1 MKTPMN
7 GQFTDAVIL
16 LGAGASV
23 DAQLPTAIE
32 LTRRLRVQIDDLG
45 DAMLRRAFGLVV
57 GGEAFRKGCAGEPFQ
72 EMIDIEMLLIN
83 ASMLAD
89 KMSAPLAPYVAV
101 WHWSVAQLDPH
112 NDGTVFRRL
121 IALGRALL
129 GDELR
134 VPNDNSQVKY
144 LAEAV
149 TSLQR
154 ALPKQKGRPAIY
166 TLNYDLCV
174 EQALR
179 YTNVPF
185 TTGFRDGKWDPTEFD
200 DPEKVS
206 IVKLHGSFGWVRHPE
221 TKLLYDRD
229 AALKRDDVDFVSDTI
244 DDELIFAI
252 DHKLQGKQ
260 PFLWMAHDFAERI
273 AAARYVVVIGYG
285 FRDDYV
291 NQIIG
296 HAMAIDTRKQLIVV
310 GPSAGRGFLDGKP
323 NLPVYPERTH
333 YIPSGAKRA
342 LQDDDA
348 VRKKIEEL
356 VKSEV
361 DPF

>member
-1 MKTPMN
+1 MKVAEGET
-7 GQFTDAVIL
+7 FTEAVIL

-32 LTRRLRVQIDDLG
+32 LTRKLREQIEDAD

-57 GGEAFRKGCAGEPFQ
+57 GGEAFRKGCAGESFQ
-72 EMIDIEMLLIN
+72 EMIDIESLLIN
-83 ASMLAD
+83 SSMLAD
-89 KMSAPLAPYVAV
+89 KMSTPLAPYVAV

-129 GDELR
+129 GDELK
-134 VPNDNSQVKY
+134 VPNDKSQVKY
-144 LAEAV
+144 LSEVV
-149 TSLQR
+149 TSVQR
-154 ALPKQKGRPAIY
+154 ALPAQKGRPTIY
-166 TLNYDLCV
+166 TLNYDLCL
-174 EQALR
+174 EHALE
-179 YTNVPF
+179 YTNTPF
-185 TTGFRDGKWDPTEFD
+185 TTGFREGKWDPTEFD

-221 TKLLYDRD
+221 TKLLYDKD
-229 AALKRDDVDFVSDTI
+229 AALTRDDVDFVGDAI

-273 AAARYVVVIGYG
+273 TVARYVVTIGYG
-285 FRDDYV
+285 FKDDYV

-310 GPSAGRGFLDGKP
+310 GPDAKRGWLDDKP

-333 YIPSGAKRA
+333 FISSGAKRA
-342 LQDDDA
+342 LQDED
-348 VRKKIEEL
+348 VIRKKIEEL
-356 VKSEV
+356 VKSVV